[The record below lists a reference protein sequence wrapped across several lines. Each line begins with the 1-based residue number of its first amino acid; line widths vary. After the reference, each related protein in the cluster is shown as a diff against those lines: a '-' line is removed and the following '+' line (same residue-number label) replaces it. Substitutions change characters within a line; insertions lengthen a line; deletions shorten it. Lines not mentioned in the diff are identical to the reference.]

1 MPFFWSARF
10 GAGLRHWGT
19 RHEHAPMSY
28 ETLRVIWWLI
38 LGVLLMGFAITDGFD
53 LGLGASFTFLGRTDA
68 ERRALLSSVEPV
80 WEGNQ
85 VWFILGGGSAFAAW
99 PLLYATSFS
108 GLYLAMFLVL
118 VALIL
123 RPVGFA
129 YRDKLTDA
137 RWRRGWDIALT
148 LGGAL
153 PALLLGVAFA
163 NLFLGVPFHFD
174 SLQRAV
180 VTGSFFSLLHP
191 FALLGGIISLSM
203 LILHGNAY
211 VSLKV
216 GEPMAARARR
226 LGRMASVVFLLTFLG
241 AGFWVYSSL
250 GGYAVTSAM
259 DHGGPSDPMHKTV
272 AIVTGAWLNNF
283 RTWPWMWA
291 APVCTVGGALG
302 ANLALRAQHAGA
314 AFMASVL
321 VQGGTILTG
330 GFALFPFL
338 LPSST
343 FPSQSLTVWDASSSA
358 KTLLIMLVAVGVF
371 LPIILAYTSRVFR
384 VLKGRVTLENMQDHE
399 GGY

>member
-1 MPFFWSARF
+1 
-10 GAGLRHWGT
+10 
-19 RHEHAPMSY
+19 MSY

-53 LGLGASFTFLGRTDA
+53 LGLGASLTYLGRTDA
-68 ERRALLSSVEPV
+68 ERRALLSTVEPV

-85 VWFILGGGSAFAAW
+85 VWFVLGGGSAFAAW

-123 RPVGFA
+123 RPVGFT
-129 YRDKLTDA
+129 YRGKLSDA
-137 RWRRGWDIALT
+137 RWRGAWDIALT

-163 NLFLGVPFHFD
+163 NLFLGVPFYFD
-174 SLQRAV
+174 SLQRPV

-211 VSLKV
+211 AALKV

-226 LGRMASVVFLLTFLG
+226 LGRAASLVFLLAFLG
-241 AGFWVYSSL
+241 AGVWVYSAL
-250 GGYAVTSAM
+250 GGYELSSVM
-259 DHGGPSDPMHKTV
+259 DHAGPSDPTRKTV

-283 RTWPWMWA
+283 RIWPLMWA
-291 APVCTVGGALG
+291 APVCAVVGALV
-302 ANLALRAQHAGA
+302 AHLALRAQHAGA

-343 FPSQSLTVWDASSSA
+343 FPNQSLTVWDASSSA
-358 KTLLIMLVAVGVF
+358 KTLLIMLFAVAVF
-371 LPIILAYTSRVFR
+371 LPIILAYTGWVFR
-384 VLKGRVTLENMQDHE
+384 VLRGRITLENMHDHE
-399 GGY
+399 GY

>member
-1 MPFFWSARF
+1 
-10 GAGLRHWGT
+10 
-19 RHEHAPMSY
+19 MSY

-38 LGVLLMGFAITDGFD
+38 LGVLLVGFAIADGFD

-68 ERRALLSSVEPV
+68 ERRALLSAVEPV

-85 VWFILGGGSAFAAW
+85 VWFVLGGGSAFAAW

-118 VALIL
+118 IALIL
-123 RPVGFA
+123 RPVGFT
-129 YRDKLTDA
+129 YRGKLTDA
-137 RWRRGWDIALT
+137 RWRATWDIALT
-148 LGGAL
+148 LGGAV

-174 SLQRAV
+174 SLQRPV
-180 VTGSFFSLLHP
+180 VTGSFFGLLHP

-211 VSLKV
+211 AALKV
-216 GEPMAARARR
+216 GEPMAARAR
-226 LGRMASVVFLLTFLG
+226 LVGRAASLVFLLAFLG
-241 AGFWVYSSL
+241 AGYWVYSAL
-250 GGYAVTSAM
+250 AGYEVSSVM
-259 DHGGPSDPMHKTV
+259 DHAGPSDPTRKTV

-283 RTWPWMWA
+283 RVWPLMWA
-291 APVCTVGGALG
+291 APICAAVGAVGAYFS
-302 ANLALRAQHAGA
+302 LRAQRAGA
-314 AFMASVL
+314 AFMASTL

-338 LPSST
+338 LPSSS
-343 FPSQSLTVWDASSSA
+343 FPNQSLTIWDASSSD
-358 KTLLIMLVAVGVF
+358 KTLLLMLVAVAVF
-371 LPIILAYTSRVFR
+371 LPIILVYTGWVFR
-384 VLKGRVTLENMQDHE
+384 VLRGRITLENMHDDE